1 MRDQGRRQT
10 KVHAMDTQ
18 IFTLG
23 YPNLRAPHRQY
34 RASVKFH
41 VAGRP
46 AAASSFRQ
54 GEQPEYLN

>member
-1 MRDQGRRQT
+1 
-10 KVHAMDTQ
+10 MDTQ